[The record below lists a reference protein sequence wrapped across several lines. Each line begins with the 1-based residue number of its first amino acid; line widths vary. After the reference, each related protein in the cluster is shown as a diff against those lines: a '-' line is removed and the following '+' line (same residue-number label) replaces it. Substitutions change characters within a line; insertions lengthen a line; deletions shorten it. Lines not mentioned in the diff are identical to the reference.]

1 MSKSYCLWLCLLI
14 GYQLC
19 ELSLPFPALGH
30 LALGHLPAL
39 GHLRQ
44 WNGTHFFLVLP
55 YECVS

>member
-1 MSKSYCLWLCLLI
+1 MSKSYCLWLRLLI
-14 GYQLC
+14 GYQLG
-19 ELSLPFPALGH
+19 ELSLPF
-30 LALGHLPAL
+30 PAL

>member
-1 MSKSYCLWLCLLI
+1 MSKSYCLWLRLLI

-30 LALGHLPAL
+30 LALGHL
-39 GHLRQ
+39 RQ